1 MKTRLLRLRA
11 WYMAHLAT
19 VEDGAAMAL
28 VRMFVG
34 GSLLVLLVPFVATEA
49 GREVVR
55 FAFCDDDFG
64 GYRGIVGSPAV
75 RLLGGP
81 TEAVLQGLLLTAT
94 IASVFMVVGLFG
106 RVPILVAAV
115 CTNIAFAQNA
125 DVTGG
130 GDALLGNGNKKL
142 DDLACSGRMSAAC
155 CMRFPPSPSP
165 TVSVSATATLS
176 LDCRWRTGR
185 FVDATPVAA
194 WPRKLALVQL
204 AIVYTVTGVQKLVS
218 SAWTPLDGFSA
229 LYQILQSP
237 QWARSPGF
245 IEATNGWLVLPA
257 ALMSLATIVWEVGFF
272 MVLIKPRWRGLFAVV
287 GVGIH
292 IGILLLMEVGI
303 FSWLSMSLYPT
314 MFPRQCGALV
324 ARFSRRAPATL
335 ATSAIPPT

>member
-55 FAFCDDDFG
+55 CAFCDDDFG

-125 DVTGG
+125 DGTGG
-130 GDALLGNGNKKL
+130 GDALLGNAL
-142 DDLACSGRMSAAC
+142 FLLLLAD
-155 CMRFPPSPSP
+155 
-165 TVSVSATATLS
+165 ATATLS

>member
-130 GDALLGNGNKKL
+130 GDALLGNAL
-142 DDLACSGRMSAAC
+142 FLLLLAD
-155 CMRFPPSPSP
+155 
-165 TVSVSATATLS
+165 ATATLS

-314 MFPRQCGALV
+314 MFPRQCGALA
-324 ARFSRRAPATL
+324 ARFSRRAPAT
-335 ATSAIPPT
+335 SANPPT

>member
-11 WYMAHLAT
+11 WYLAHLAT

-55 FAFCDDDFG
+55 FAFCDVDFG

-94 IASVFMVVGLFG
+94 IASMFMVVGLFG

-130 GDALLGNGNKKL
+130 GDALLGNAL
-142 DDLACSGRMSAAC
+142 FLLLLAD
-155 CMRFPPSPSP
+155 
-165 TVSVSATATLS
+165 ATATLS

-245 IEATNGWLVLPA
+245 IEATDGWLVLPA

-324 ARFSRRAPATL
+324 ARFSRRAPPTL
-335 ATSAIPPT
+335 ATSANPLT